1 MTVRKQNDHRYE
13 FAPACSRHATGHTH
27 TNSGGVVNELM
38 IALIDRRRS
47 ALTPDVLLPSTQLT
61 WHAHRVNCWSVDML
75 VATPSLCHGPLPF
88 RAGEGNSIMC
98 RSIKD

>member
-13 FAPACSRHATGHTH
+13 FARACSRHATGHTH

-47 ALTPDVLLPSTQLT
+47 ALTPRRSPTIDAADLACASGELLVCR
-61 WHAHRVNCWSVDML
+61 HACSDAFPVPRSAPISCW
-75 VATPSLCHGPLPF
+75 
-88 RAGEGNSIMC
+88 
-98 RSIKD
+98 